1 MQMIK
6 AIARF
11 INKRTGKPVTGENY
25 KVRLYD
31 NDVVSDDFLGE
42 GTLNDDGVVEI
53 VSHIGKAASPDSPT
67 EKKPDL
73 YFEVYSEHGVI
84 YQSKVFEQVDFLK
97 EDKVSGQKTG
107 LTKDFGTFEINF

>member
-11 INKRTGKPVTGENY
+11 INKKTGEPVTGGNY
-25 KVRLYD
+25 KIRLYD

-42 GTLNDDGVVEI
+42 GTLNNDGVVEI
-53 VSHIGKAASPDSPT
+53 VTDLGRATSPDSPT

-73 YFEVYSEHGVI
+73 YFEVYGEHGVI
-84 YQSKVFEQVDFLK
+84 YQSKVFEQVDFLQ
-97 EDKVSGQKTG
+97 EDKVSGRKTD

>member
-1 MQMIK
+1 MRMIK

-31 NDVVSDDFLGE
+31 NDVVADDFLGE
-42 GTLNDDGVVEI
+42 GTLNNDGVVEI
-53 VSHIGKAASPDSPT
+53 VTDLGRAMSLDSPT

-84 YQSKVFEQVDFLK
+84 YQSKVFEQVDFLA